1 MSNNNFKDIIAR
13 AMTDDDFLNEFLSDP
28 IKAAADYNLSEDEI
42 AALSTI
48 DKEELEQVGQELG
61 ERISKGY
68 LDFSMLSLSGG
79 GPEEPGHHSSH
90 TNSHNSTHT
99 KDI

>member
-1 MSNNNFKDIIAR
+1 MSKNNFKDIIAR

-28 IKAAADYNLSEDEI
+28 IKAAADYNLTEDEI

-48 DKEELEQVGQELG
+48 DKEELAQVGQELG

-68 LDFSMLSLSGG
+68 LDFTMLNINGIGL
-79 GPEEPGHHSSH
+79 EDPG
-90 TNSHNSTHT
+90 HNSTHT
-99 KDI
+99 NSHSSTHTKSD

>member
-1 MSNNNFKDIIAR
+1 MNNSNFKDIVAR

-28 IKAAADYNLSEDEI
+28 LKAAADYDLSQEEI

-48 DKEELEQVGQELG
+48 DKEELVQVGQELG

-68 LDFSMLSLSGG
+68 LDLSLLSINGLDG
-79 GPEEPGHHSSH
+79 DPSHDSSH
-90 TNSHNSTHT
+90 TNTHTSTHT
-99 KDI
+99 KA

>member
-1 MSNNNFKDIIAR
+1 MSNFKDIIAR

-48 DKEELEQVGQELG
+48 DKEELAQVGQELG

-68 LDFSMLSLSGG
+68 LDFSMLSLI
-79 GPEEPGHHSSH
+79 GPEEPGHNSSH
-90 TNSHNSTHT
+90 TNTHTSTHT
-99 KDI
+99 KGE